1 MIESVKTLSGIAKAA
16 TASVSGSGSVLSDP
30 SRFKQMLGD
39 ALQEK
44 MAIDNS
50 RAQGIVEEL
59 TPEMAGQFFAQI
71 IPEDEFNPKI
81 ERLDKQGVPLGG
93 TRPESNGNVS
103 DWTLA
108 QSPAGGATKAVGQD
122 PNQQAVMAPLNR
134 PLGVG
139 TLDSAVPGA
148 RPPRVEVTPFQFF
161 LDKAVDFFLK
171 VSDLERKSD
180 MIMVDYTNGK
190 ASLEEVMVEKA
201 KVSVALSFSVTLVNQ
216 VTQSF
221 KEIQGMQV

>member
-1 MIESVKTLSGIAKAA
+1 MIESVKTLSGVAKSAV
-16 TASVSGSGSVLSDP
+16 ASVAGNGSVQSDP

-39 ALQEK
+39 ALQQK

-93 TRPESNGNVS
+93 APSQTKGNVS

-108 QSPAGGATKAVGQD
+108 QAPAGGAVTPVKQD
-122 PNQQAVMAPLNR
+122 PNQQAVMSPLDR
-134 PLGVG
+134 PFGAG
-139 TLDSAVPGA
+139 GLDSSAPGA